1 VGAHGGGSREQ
12 VQGLAAYGHHLGM
25 AFQIVDDRLDLAGD
39 EATVGK
45 SLGVD
50 LREGKLT
57 LPVILWLRG
66 RPARE
71 RDESRALVEAAG
83 RDEAAQARLV
93 GRLLADGALGA
104 ADAAARDESPPRRP
118 RWPPCPR
125 PRPRASCARSPALFA
140 ARCSRAQ

>member
-1 VGAHGGGSREQ
+1 MRGPTARAEPSDAGVTRRPPGRRRP
-12 VQGLAAYGHHLGM
+12 GLAAYGHHLGM

-71 RDESRALVEAAG
+71 RDESRA
-83 RDEAAQARLV
+83 
-93 GRLLADGALGA
+93 
-104 ADAAARDESPPRRP
+104 
-118 RWPPCPR
+118 
-125 PRPRASCARSPALFA
+125 
-140 ARCSRAQ
+140 